1 MLPSSGAGGRTPAP
15 TKLRPAVSRMAKPT
29 VTDTCTITGWMAL
42 GRTWRK
48 PTRASELPT
57 ARAASANGR
66 WISDSTSART
76 RRTKTGVFT
85 KATAA
90 MMLIVLPPN
99 TATSTMAK
107 TKTGKA
113 WITSR
118 KRITASA
125 PARPPRPRRLSN
137 SATTTPIGAPTST
150 EIAVATSAIST
161 SMRGA
166 ASRRDRISMPLSSV
180 PSQCAALGGSR
191 RSLGEAPVAE

>member
-1 MLPSSGAGGRTPAP
+1 
-15 TKLRPAVSRMAKPT
+15 
-29 VTDTCTITGWMAL
+29 MAL
-42 GRTWRK
+42 GRTWRN

-57 ARAASANGR
+57 ARAASAKGR

-99 TATSTMAK
+99 TATRTMAK

-118 KRITASA
+118 KRITISA
-125 PARPPRPRRLSN
+125 TARAPRARRLSN
-137 SATTTPIGAPTST
+137 KATMTPIGAPTST
-150 EIAVATSAIST
+150 AIAVAIRAIRTSI
-161 SMRGA
+161 RGA
-166 ASRRDRISMPLSSV
+166 ASRRDRMSMPLSSV
-180 PSQCAALGGSR
+180 PSQWAALGGSR
-191 RSLGEAPVAE
+191 RSLGEAEMLE